1 MDTAAEYDAPIDTW
15 FDLLAEIQQ
24 LEAAGL
30 VVVSIDDA
38 AELRVELTTRGHEY
52 LGRDPT

>member
-1 MDTAAEYDAPIDTW
+1 MDTATEYDAPIDTW

-30 VVVSIDDA
+30 VIVSIDDD
-38 AELRVELTTRGHEY
+38 AELRVELTRRGQEY

>member
-1 MDTAAEYDAPIDTW
+1 MDTATEYDAPIDTW

-30 VVVSIDDA
+30 VIVSIDDD

>member
-1 MDTAAEYDAPIDTW
+1 MDAATEYSDAIDTW

-30 VVVSIDDA
+30 VIVSIDDD
-38 AELRVELTTRGHEY
+38 AELRVELTGRGHEY
-52 LGRDPT
+52 LGRDPR

>member
-1 MDTAAEYDAPIDTW
+1 MDAATEYSAAIDTW

-30 VVVSIDDA
+30 VIVSIGDD
-38 AELRVELTTRGHEY
+38 AELRVELTSRGHEY

>member
-1 MDTAAEYDAPIDTW
+1 MDTATEYEAPIHTW

-30 VVVSIDDA
+30 VIVSIDDD
-38 AELRVELTTRGHEY
+38 AELRVELTRRGQEY
-52 LGRDPT
+52 LGRGPT